1 MTVKRLGT
9 RKRISVFDAVNTLLV
24 ILITVIVAYPLY
36 FCVIA
41 SLSNP
46 TEVAAGNTLFWIKDF
61 TLDAY
66 KLVMKEKQLWI
77 GYRNTIFYT
86 IGAVLY
92 RLALTITAAYVMS
105 KEKLPFRGILS
116 VFFFIPMYIG
126 GGMIPEFLLIK
137 QLGLLNNP
145 LVMVVGAG
153 VSAYNLIVCRQYF
166 STSIHPTLYEAAYMD
181 GASEWRTFTSIAL
194 PLAKPIIAVMTL
206 YIGVGAWNNYYKAL
220 LYIYDKAYYPLQL
233 VLRNILNANQLD
245 LSNITGGGAELAD
258 MVYRANM
265 AQGMKYSI
273 VIVASIPLI
282 IVYPFLQKYFV
293 KGVMIGSVKG

>member
-1 MTVKRLGT
+1 MKRLGR

-24 ILITVIVAYPLY
+24 ILITFIVAYPLY

-46 TEVAAGNTLFWIKDF
+46 KEVAAGNTLFWIKGF

-66 KLVMKEKQLWI
+66 KLILEEDQLWI
-77 GYRNTIFYT
+77 GYRNTIIYT

-92 RLALTITAAYVMS
+92 RLFLTIPAAYVMS
-105 KEKLPFRGILS
+105 KEKLPFRGFLAG
-116 VFFFIPMYIG
+116 FFFIPMYIS

-137 QLGLLNNP
+137 KLGLLDNP
-145 LVMVVGAG
+145 LVMIVGAG

-166 STSIHPTLYEAAYMD
+166 STNIHSSLYEAAYID
-181 GASEWRTFTSIAL
+181 GASEWRAFTSIAL
-194 PLAKPIIAVMTL
+194 PLAKPIIAVMAL
-206 YIGVGAWNNYYKAL
+206 YIGVGAWNNYHKAL
-220 LYIYDKAYYPLQL
+220 LYIYDKDYYPLQL

-245 LSNITGGGAELAD
+245 LSNITGSGAELAD

-273 VIVASIPLI
+273 VIVASLPLI
-282 IVYPFLQKYFV
+282 IAYPFLQKYFV
-293 KGVMIGSVKG
+293 KGTMVGSVKG

>member
-24 ILITVIVAYPLY
+24 ILITFVVAYPLY

-46 TEVAAGNTLFWIKDF
+46 TEVAAGNTLFWIKGF

-66 KLVMKEKQLWI
+66 KLILEEERLWI
-77 GYRNTIFYT
+77 GYRNTIIYT
-86 IGAVLY
+86 VLAVLY
-92 RLALTITAAYVMS
+92 RLFITIPAAYVMS
-105 KEKLPFRGILS
+105 KENLPFRGILS
-116 VFFFIPMYIG
+116 WFFFIPMYIS
-126 GGMIPEFLLIK
+126 GGMIPEFLLIQK
-137 QLGLLNNP
+137 LGLLDNP

-166 STSIHPTLYEAAYMD
+166 STNIHSSLYEAAYID
-181 GASEWRTFTSIAL
+181 GASEWRAFTSIAL
-194 PLAKPIIAVMTL
+194 PLAKPIIAVMAL
-206 YIGVGAWNNYYKAL
+206 YIGVGAWNNYHKAL
-220 LYIYDKAYYPLQL
+220 LYIYDKDYQPLQL

-245 LSNITGGGAELAD
+245 LSNISASGSELAD

-293 KGVMIGSVKG
+293 KGVMVGSVKG